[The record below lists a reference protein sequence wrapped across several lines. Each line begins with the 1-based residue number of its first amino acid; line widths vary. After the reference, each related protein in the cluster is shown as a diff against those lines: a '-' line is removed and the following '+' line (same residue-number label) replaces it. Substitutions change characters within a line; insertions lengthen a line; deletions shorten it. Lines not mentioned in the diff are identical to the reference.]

1 MSLNEMFSRIKG
13 DHALM
18 MVVCCLVPLL
28 LLGLAWYLGVDRGLV
43 SFGFLLL
50 CPLMH
55 FFLMGDMHKGHANGT
70 QSNGGSGAKE
80 AGRQEK
86 CH

>member
-1 MSLNEMFSRIKG
+1 MSLNEMIGRIKSDPLLG
-13 DHALM
+13 ML
-18 MVVCCLVPLL
+18 VCCLVPLL
-28 LLGLAWYLGVDRGLV
+28 FLGAAWYLGVNRGVV

-55 FFLMGDMHKGHANGT
+55 FFLMKDMHKGEE
-70 QSNGGSGAKE
+70 KE
-80 AGRQEK
+80 GEAPKK

>member
-1 MSLNEMFSRIKG
+1 MSLKEMLSRIKG
-13 DHALM
+13 DHSLM
-18 MVVCCLVPLL
+18 MLVCCLVPLL
-28 LLGLAWYLGVDRGLV
+28 LLGAAWYLGVDRGIL

-55 FFLMGDMHKGHANGT
+55 FFLMGDMHKGHG
-70 QSNGGSGAKE
+70 KEE
-80 AGRQEK
+80 AGRKEEGPKK